1 MVLLLDKTG
10 KLKMNVKMKGL
21 ENKIKIKNV
30 YKKNRRQERMSIRKK
45 LKKLKKMGGHVS
57 RTCPINHA
65 QAVPGFPVLSWES

>member
-21 ENKIKIKNV
+21 ENKIEIKNV

-45 LKKLKKMGGHVS
+45 
-57 RTCPINHA
+57 
-65 QAVPGFPVLSWES
+65 